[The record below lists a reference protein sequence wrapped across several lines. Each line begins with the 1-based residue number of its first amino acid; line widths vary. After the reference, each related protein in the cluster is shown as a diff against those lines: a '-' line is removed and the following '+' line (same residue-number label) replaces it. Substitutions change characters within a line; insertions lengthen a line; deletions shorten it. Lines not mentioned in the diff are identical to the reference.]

1 MTQEQAISKDIYRM
15 AAQCRHYAMCKID
28 YLGTGL
34 CPPAEAYPFVSY
46 FPQGRMDL
54 YCALNDGVVPMTQGA
69 VDIIESCT
77 FCGRCDRQCH
87 FTTGLRPMLVMAA
100 LKKFLDDYRKS
111 GKDPEKPEEDQPLTA
126 LRRIVGS
133 RWATNDPAL
142 LVAYADDPFPLAQL
156 QMPRYVVMP
165 RDREEVVRIVDTANR
180 FGLPTVVRGNGGS
193 VFGFVFTDGVVLD
206 LNRMKGIDIDADNW
220 TVTVEPGV
228 TSFELQTA
236 VTSRAFR
243 VNTAEPAATVCGNI
257 VCTGLFSTWANVYG
271 VGADGIV
278 DMEFVD
284 RNGHP
289 FLINHKT
296 TPNCFAFEHA
306 VIPSPGICTKAVVKM
321 HPTTEDE
328 DGLFVPFSTFSEAV
342 SFATELSRRRIG
354 LAVGVLGGHYLST
367 FMSPSSTLAERVKDI
382 FSNVLGIAY
391 VVFVIGDRFARE
403 TIDKMTPHIIDS
415 RLFRALLL
423 GLPRLDNPEL
433 KALIMGLEGNDP
445 PYAYLFGNETLPVME
460 ATLSS
465 RPETLA
471 EATPSDLREFYVELY
486 SQPHMTDLVWLNMFR
501 IISARMS
508 RHKHMFAFLVYVP
521 GDRLEIVEQIIDHF
535 VRIAERHD
543 ISHDYGFL
551 TPIDLGKRAIL
562 EYDYYIDHTDSQEGK
577 KIEKAMQEL
586 EPTLD
591 RMSAEVKGVT
601 WLKYIFSQGC
611 ARKEGY
617 LYEQKA
623 PSGR

>member
-54 YCALNDGVVPMTQGA
+54 CRALRDGIVPITQGA
-69 VDIIESCT
+69 VEIIESCT

-87 FTTGLRPMLVMAA
+87 FTTGLRPMRVMMA

-165 RDREEVVRIVDTANR
+165 RDREEVVRIVVTANR

-193 VFGFVFTDGVVLD
+193 VFGFVFTDGIVID
-206 LNRMKGIDIDADNW
+206 LYRMKGIEIDPENW
-220 TVTVEPGV
+220 TVAVESGV

-236 VTSRAFR
+236 VAAHGFR

-278 DMEFVD
+278 DMEFVHRD
-284 RNGHP
+284 GHV
-289 FLINHKT
+289 FRLNHKEAS
-296 TPNCFAFEHA
+296 NCFAFQHA
-306 VIPSPGICTKAVVKM
+306 VIPSPGICTRALVKM

-367 FMSPSSTLAERVKDI
+367 FMSPSSELAERIKDV
-382 FSNVLGIAY
+382 FSNVLGITY
-391 VVFVIGDRFARE
+391 VVFVIGDRFACE
-403 TIDKMTPHIIDS
+403 AIQKMTPHVIDS
-415 RLFRALLL
+415 GCFRALLL
-423 GLPRLDNPEL
+423 GLPRLADPDLKEL
-433 KALIMGLEGNDP
+433 IAGLEGDRP
-445 PYAYLFGNETLPVME
+445 PYQYLFGEDTLSVLE
-460 ATLSS
+460 ATLGSD
-465 RPETLA
+465 PETLA
-471 EATPSDLREFYVELY
+471 KATPKDLRDFYVELY
-486 SQPHMTDLVWLNMFR
+486 TQPHMSDLVWLNMFR

-521 GDRLEIVEQIIDHF
+521 GDRFEVVDGIIDLF
-535 VRIAERHD
+535 VRVAQRYD

-562 EYDYYIDHTDSQEGK
+562 EYDYYIDHTDSQEGE
-577 KIEKAMQEL
+577 KIGKAMQEL

>member
-1 MTQEQAISKDIYRM
+1 
-15 AAQCRHYAMCKID
+15 MCKID

-34 CPPAEAYPFVSY
+34 CPPAETYPFVSY

-54 YCALNDGVVPMTQGA
+54 YCALNDRVVPMTQGA

-77 FCGRCDRQCH
+77 FCGRCDKQCH
-87 FTTGLRPMLVMAA
+87 FITGMRPMRVMAA
-100 LKKFLDDYRKS
+100 LKTFLNTYRIT
-111 GKDPEKPEEDQPLTA
+111 GKDPEQPEEDDLLRA
-126 LRRIVGS
+126 LWQIVGS
-133 RWATNDPAL
+133 RWATNDPAML
-142 LVAYADDPFPLAQL
+142 IAYANDPFPLAGP

-165 RDREEVVRIVDTANR
+165 KNRDEVTQVVLTANR
-180 FGLPTVVRGNGGS
+180 HDIPIVVRGNGGS
-193 VFGFVFTDGVVLD
+193 VFGFVFTDGVVID
-206 LNRMKGIDIDADNW
+206 LNRMKGIDIDPDNW

-236 VTSRAFR
+236 VTSQGFR

-289 FLINHKT
+289 FRINHKT

-342 SFATELSRRRIG
+342 SFATELSHRRIG

-367 FMSPSSTLAERVKDI
+367 FMSPSSTLAERVKDV

-433 KALIMGLEGNDP
+433 KALIMGWK
-445 PYAYLFGNETLPVME
+445 ETIP
-460 ATLSS
+460 
-465 RPETLA
+465 
-471 EATPSDLREFYVELY
+471 
-486 SQPHMTDLVWLNMFR
+486 
-501 IISARMS
+501 
-508 RHKHMFAFLVYVP
+508 
-521 GDRLEIVEQIIDHF
+521 
-535 VRIAERHD
+535 
-543 ISHDYGFL
+543 L
-551 TPIDLGKRAIL
+551 TPIFSVLKRC
-562 EYDYYIDHTDSQEGK
+562 
-577 KIEKAMQEL
+577 
-586 EPTLD
+586 
-591 RMSAEVKGVT
+591 R
-601 WLKYIFSQGC
+601 
-611 ARKEGY
+611 
-617 LYEQKA
+617 
-623 PSGR
+623 

>member
-1 MTQEQAISKDIYRM
+1 MTHEQAVSGEAYGT
-15 AAQCRHYAMCKID
+15 ASQCRHYAMCKID

-34 CPPAEAYPFVSY
+34 CPPAETCPFVSY

-54 YCALNDGVVPMTQGA
+54 YRALNDGIVPVTQGA
-69 VDIIESCT
+69 VDIIQSCT
-77 FCGRCDRQCH
+77 FCGRCEKQCH
-87 FTTGLRPMLVMAA
+87 FTTGLRPMRVMAA
-100 LKKFLDDYRKS
+100 LKQFLDAYRKS
-111 GKDPEKPEEDQPLTA
+111 GENPEQPEEDEPLRA
-126 LRRIVGS
+126 LRQIVGS

-142 LVAYADDPFPLAQL
+142 LVAYADDPFPLAEL
-156 QMPRYVVMP
+156 RMPRYVVLP
-165 RDREEVVRIVDTANR
+165 KDREEVVQIVRTANH
-180 FGLPTVVRGNGGS
+180 FNIPTVVRGNGGS
-193 VFGFVFTDGVVLD
+193 VFGFVFTDGIVID
-206 LNRMKGIDIDADNW
+206 LNRMKGIEVDQENW
-220 TVTVEPGV
+220 TVAVEPGV

-236 VTSRAFR
+236 VSSLGFR

-278 DMEFVD
+278 DMEFVNRD
-284 RNGHP
+284 GEVFQLSQP
-289 FLINHKT
+289 EAS
-296 TPNCFAFEHA
+296 NCLGFQHA
-306 VIPSPGICTKAVVKM
+306 VIPSPGICTKALVKM

-328 DGLFVPFSTFSEAV
+328 EGLFVPFSSFSEAV
-342 SFATELSRRRIG
+342 AFSAELSRRRIG
-354 LAVGVLGGHYLST
+354 LAIGVLGGHYLST
-367 FMSPSSTLAERVKDI
+367 FMSPSATLAEKIKDV

-403 TIDKMTPHIIDS
+403 AIRKMTPHVIDS
-415 RLFRALLL
+415 RYFRTLLL
-423 GLPRLDNPEL
+423 GLPRLDDPEL
-433 KALIMGLEGNDP
+433 RELISGLEGARP
-445 PYAYLFGNETLPVME
+445 PYEYLFDEETLPVME
-460 ATLSS
+460 ATLNSC
-465 RPETLA
+465 PETLA
-471 EATPSDLREFYVELY
+471 EATPPDLRDFYIELY

-521 GDRLEIVEQIIDHF
+521 GDRVEVIEQIIDLF
-535 VRIAERHD
+535 VRVADRWD

-562 EYDYYIDHTDSQEGK
+562 EYDYYIDHTDPREAAKVRHGM
-577 KIEKAMQEL
+577 EEL

-591 RMSAEVKGVT
+591 RMSAEWKGVT

-617 LYEQKA
+617 LYGQKIS
-623 PSGR
+623 SGR